1 MKAKNRSAVFALIFA
16 AVALGGAGGAALW
29 LDFESQKID
38 ARTFCPKDGV
48 FARTVVLLD
57 ATDPLSPGQQKAV
70 GEYLLRQL
78 PRELEDRE
86 WLGFFVL
93 REDNVVLPEAEIALC
108 YPGDADSANPL
119 IENPRRR
126 AKIFEEKFQRPMLA
140 ALARL
145 VAARPPQSSSPILEM
160 IEAAALRPD
169 FDSTQKRRL
178 VVVSD
183 MLHNTAGYSHYQ
195 GERDFAD
202 FRGGDYGRRFLEL
215 PLAGVDVRIL
225 YLKREET
232 AALQTRGHVRFW
244 EDYFS
249 ALGARVSRLI
259 PIR

>member
-1 MKAKNRSAVFALIFA
+1 M
-16 AVALGGAGGAALW
+16 
-29 LDFESQKID
+29 
-38 ARTFCPKDGV
+38 
-48 FARTVVLLD
+48 
-57 ATDPLSPGQQKAV
+57 
-70 GEYLLRQL
+70 RQL

-126 AKIFEEKFQRPMLA
+126 AKIFEEKFQRPMLT

-145 VAARPPQSSSPILEM
+145 VAARPPQASSPILEM

-195 GERDFAD
+195 GARDFAD